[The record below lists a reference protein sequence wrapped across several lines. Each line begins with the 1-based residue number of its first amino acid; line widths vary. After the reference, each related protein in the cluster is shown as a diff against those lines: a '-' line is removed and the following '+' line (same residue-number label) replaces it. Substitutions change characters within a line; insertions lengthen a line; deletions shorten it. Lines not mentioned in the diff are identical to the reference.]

1 MKYFYD
7 ADSLVYVAS
16 WGDKT
21 LEEAL
26 EKLDHS
32 IESVLAE
39 LWAHIDDV
47 TFVVKGVGNFRHVI
61 YPMYKSHRK
70 SEEDPEKKAIMLA
83 VYERLVNHYKAIRA
97 DGEEA
102 DDVVAYLALANNGT
116 VISPDK
122 DLRTVPVPIYN
133 PQKEEHYPLD
143 VDGADLMLHL
153 QILTG
158 DSTDGIPGIKGI
170 GIKKAEK
177 ILLMVPASKRLAT
190 VKESYR
196 TLSNESDWLSYCQ
209 LMTDLIYIRQKPHER
224 YNVRTGKRE
233 IMDEEL
239 Q

>member
-1 MKYFYD
+1 MKYYYD
-7 ADSLVYVAS
+7 ADALVYVAS

-26 EKLDHS
+26 EKLDNS
-32 IESVLAE
+32 IQSVLAT
-39 LWAHIDDV
+39 LWAHEDDV
-47 TFVVKGVGNFRHVI
+47 TFVVKGKNNFRHVI
-61 YPMYKSHRK
+61 YPEYKSHRK
-70 SEEDPEKKAIMLA
+70 SEEDPEKKAIMDA
-83 VYERLVNHYKAIRA
+83 VYDRLLTKYKAIKA
-97 DGEEA
+97 NGEEA

-133 PQKEEHYPLD
+133 PQKDEHYPLD

-177 ILLMVPASKRLAT
+177 ILLMVPANKRLLT
-190 VKESYR
+190 VKEAYR
-196 TLSNESDWLSYCQ
+196 TLSKEYDWMSYCQ
-209 LMTDLIYIRQKPHER
+209 LMTDLIYIRQRPNER
-224 YNVRTGKRE
+224 YNIRTGERE
-233 IMDEEL
+233 IMDE
-239 Q
+239 QV

>member
-1 MKYFYD
+1 MKYYYD
-7 ADSLVYVAS
+7 ADALVYVAS

-32 IESVLAE
+32 IEAVLSE

-47 TFVVKGVGNFRHVI
+47 TFVVKGKGNFRHDI
-61 YPMYKSHRK
+61 YSEYKSNRK

-83 VYERLVNHYKAIRA
+83 VYERLVNHYKAIKA

-102 DDVVAYLALANNGT
+102 DDVVAYLAIANNGT

-133 PQKEEHYPLD
+133 PQKDIHYPID
-143 VDGADLMLHL
+143 IDGAHLMLHL

-177 ILLMVPASKRLAT
+177 ILMMVPASKRLAT
-190 VKESYR
+190 VKEAYR
-196 TLSNESDWLSYCQ
+196 TLSNETDWIKYCQ
-209 LMTDLIYIRQKPHER
+209 LMTDLIYIRQKPNER
-224 YNVRTGKRE
+224 YNIVTGEKE
-233 IMDEEL
+233 ILDV
-239 Q
+239 